1 MRFIKPLNFDWYYK
15 PCVDE
20 QLMSTVDLTQYER
33 VQLPHANIELPYNNF
48 DERDFAFCSTYQ
60 KILTHEAL
68 PPHHR
73 LQLCFEGVASYAKVY
88 LNQQFIGE
96 HKGGYTPFSFDLT
109 DQFKFGKENR
119 LTVIVDSSE
128 RVEIPPF
135 GHVIDYLTYGGI
147 YREVN
152 LKVVHE
158 THIKTVFIKTQ
169 EVLTSPRMEVEL
181 TVAKHEKAKQVRF
194 ELQDDQYQVM
204 ATWSQVVDDAL
215 TISSQL
221 IPEALLWSCEMP
233 SLYTLNICLIGEK
246 GEQLDDVSER
256 FGFREAIFKPDGF
269 YLNGK
274 RLKLRGLNRHQSY
287 AHVGYAMPKSMQV
300 KDAKLLKETLA
311 CNIVRT
317 SHYPQSKHFLNC
329 CDEIGLLVFTEIP
342 GWQHVSELTK
352 WRELTLCHVK
362 EMILRDRNHPSVVL
376 WGVRINESADDHEL
390 YTQTN
395 ALAHELDSTRQ
406 TGGVRNF
413 SGSEWL
419 EDVYT
424 YNDFVHRGC
433 NQALDLASRIS
444 KQKQAPYLVTEHN
457 GHMFPTKRFDHEAK
471 RLEHALRH
479 LRVLEAMYQDEHIS
493 GAIGWCMFDYNTHKD
508 FGSGDKICYHGV
520 MDMYRMPKLAA
531 AVYAMQGETPV
542 LVVSSD
548 MNIGE
553 HPGGFLGP
561 VYVFTNC
568 DEVRLY
574 KNDQYIGTYTPSR
587 QVYSHVPHAPIII
600 DDLVG
605 NQLETTE
612 GYAPQQA
619 VYAKKLLQLVAQYGL
634 GMPLQVKLQAL
645 YFLKRAGITYEEGVR
660 LYGAYVGDWGQA
672 MTTYRF
678 DGYLNG
684 KCVKTVIKQAVT
696 QSKLHVQADR
706 LMLEEDE
713 TYDVVEVMIQAVD
726 EHEQLLPYAHDV
738 ITLRVEGPLEII
750 GETSLAL
757 IGGARGVYLKT
768 KQVAG
773 HATLYI
779 QSKHLGLSELTF
791 AIVKK

>member
-1 MRFIKPLNFDWYYK
+1 MKPLNFDWYYK

-20 QLMSTVDLTQYER
+20 QLMSAVDLTQYER
-33 VQLPHANIELPYNNF
+33 VHLPHANIELPYNNF

-60 KILTHEAL
+60 KIVTHEVL

-88 LNQQFIGE
+88 LNQQFLGE

-109 DQFKFGKENR
+109 DHFKFGEENR

-128 RVEIPPF
+128 RPEIPPF

-152 LKVVHE
+152 LQVVHD
-158 THIKTVFIKTQ
+158 THMESVFIKTHDA
-169 EVLTSPRMEVEL
+169 LTSPRLDVAL
-181 TVAKHEKAKQVRF
+181 TVANNKRAKEFRF
-194 ELQDDQYQVM
+194 ELQDNQGRVI
-204 ATWSQVVDDAL
+204 ATWSKSVSGLVTNSTQ
-215 TISSQL
+215 TI
-221 IPEALLWSCEMP
+221 PHALLWSCEMP
-233 SLYTLNICLIGEK
+233 YLYTLNVCLVDGK
-246 GEQLDDVSER
+246 GEQLDDVTER
-256 FGFREAIFKPDGF
+256 FGFREAIFKADGF

-311 CNIVRT
+311 CNVVRT

-342 GWQHVSELTK
+342 GWQHISNLEE
-352 WRELTLCHVK
+352 WRELTLCHVR
-362 EMILRDRNHPSVVL
+362 EMILRDRNHPSVIL

-390 YTQTN
+390 YVKTN
-395 ALAHELDSTRQ
+395 TLAHQLDETRQ

-413 SGSEWL
+413 SGSDFL

-424 YNDFVHRGC
+424 YNDFVHSGH
-433 NQALDLASRIS
+433 NQALDLATSIS
-444 KQKQAPYLVTEHN
+444 KQKEAPYLVTEHN
-457 GHMFPTKRFDHEAK
+457 GHMFPTKRFDQEAK

-479 LRVLEAMYQDEHIS
+479 LRVLEAMYKDGRIS

-531 AVYAMQGETPV
+531 SVYAMQGEVPV
-542 LVVSSD
+542 LEVSSD

-553 HPGGFLGP
+553 HPGGFLGA

-568 DEVRLY
+568 DEVKLY
-574 KNDQYIGTYTPSR
+574 KNDVYIGTYQPAR
-587 QVYSHVPHAPIII
+587 EQYAHVPHAPVII

-605 NQLETTE
+605 NQLETAE

-619 VYAKKLLQLVAQYGL
+619 VYVKKLLQLVAQYGV
-634 GMPLQVKLQAL
+634 GMTMQVKLQAL

-660 LYGAYVGDWGQA
+660 LYGLYVGNWGQSL
-672 MTTYRF
+672 TTYRF
-678 DGYLNG
+678 EGYLNG
-684 KCVKTVIKQAVT
+684 QCVKSVIKQAVT
-696 QSKLHVQADR
+696 KPTLQVEADR
-706 LMLEEDE
+706 LELVEDE

-726 EHEQLLPYAHDV
+726 EHQQLLPYATDV
-738 ITLRVEGPLEII
+738 ITLSVEGPLDII

-768 KQVAG
+768 KQAAG
-773 HATLYI
+773 HATLHI
-779 QSKHLGLSELTF
+779 QSKHLGNSELTF
-791 AIVKK
+791 TIIKK